1 MKLKLKQK
9 NRMAGT
15 LAAALML
22 SAAAP
27 AGAAD
32 ARAWTWQEG
41 RESDLVEIIA
51 YKAMPS
57 PSPELLTGHLID
69 FVSTTRPSVKGQAF
83 LFCKPSLANCTAGDF
98 AVGATL
104 RAQPPRVVLRAG
116 NSTPDFT
123 VACVRDERGQVANCS
138 AIGSLVPS
146 SSIGGGQ

>member
-1 MKLKLKQK
+1 MKLNLKQK
-9 NRMAGT
+9 NRMAST

-22 SAAAP
+22 AAAAP

-83 LFCKPSLANCTAGDF
+83 LFCKPSLANCISADF
-98 AVGATL
+98 APGAIL
-104 RAQPPRVVLRAG
+104 SAQPPRVKVRAG
-116 NSTPDFT
+116 NSIPDFT
-123 VACVRDERGQVANCS
+123 VTCLRDARGQAAHCS

-146 SSIGGGQ
+146 IGGDQ